1 MVLKTSVHQFVN
13 QRALPFLANEDLFL
27 LLLLLFIVCTLHH
40 VCVRLKML
48 LRRMLLSEH
57 RSLRGISHLISTR
70 QKPPCGDRIASKKR
84 LPLRT
89 AVINDENAKT
99 SVVSNSYWQASSKAS
114 VTVRGYRSKCMRLMS
129 SNGIQSLMHNLLFLY
144 IYIYFFIV
152 SAWVFNFNMSEP
164 KKELIPSLVHIWRH
178 VVLDY

>member
-13 QRALPFLANEDLFL
+13 QRALPFLANEDL
-27 LLLLLFIVCTLHH
+27 LLLLLFVVCTLHR

-48 LRRMLLSEH
+48 LSRMLLSEH

-70 QKPPCGDRIASKKR
+70 QKKKKKKKPCGDRIASKKR

-99 SVVSNSYWQASSKAS
+99 SVVSNSY
-114 VTVRGYRSKCMRLMS
+114 
-129 SNGIQSLMHNLLFLY
+129 
-144 IYIYFFIV
+144 
-152 SAWVFNFNMSEP
+152 
-164 KKELIPSLVHIWRH
+164 
-178 VVLDY
+178 